1 MEFPS
6 FFVPCA
12 MFLLGGHCHEGVE
25 CQKAYICF
33 FVCRNFNCHRSAC
46 YNERGCRHFAQ
57 FRSAIVFGV
66 CSLVYAVIA
75 FWNKEQGNLFLLGR
89 NKLVIA
95 FLRSFSDDKPDTD
108 SDEYKKEFELSA
120 FIFCASIPFYIPL
133 AFFANGLYTALTSAL
148 SVTILRILF
157 TLILVLVPRIM
168 KHAQD
173 RRQGR
178 IKDEAD
184 KKEQERR
191 ESMGKWK

>member
-1 MEFPS
+1 MKVLNIRRLI
-6 FFVPCA
+6 FV
-12 MFLLGGHCHEGVE
+12 FLSVIILIATVLPVITSEDAV
-25 CQKAYICF
+25 ISL
-33 FVCRNFNCHRSAC
+33 NSAP
-46 YNERGCRHFAQ
+46 
-57 FRSAIVFGV
+57 AIVFGV

-89 NKLVIA
+89 NKLFIA

-133 AFFANGLYTALTSAL
+133 AFFAKGLYTALSSAL